1 MKVDVQQFKGEA
13 PRVAPRLLPDS
24 MGQNSENARLISGN
38 IEAWAG
44 FANGQAGQVIVAT
57 PVTIWYMNDLLWLSW
72 SQPTASVPGGLMNV
86 W

>member
-1 MKVDVQQFKGEA
+1 MKVDVQSFKGEA
-13 PRVAPRLLPDS
+13 PRVAPRLLPDQ

-38 IEAWAG
+38 LEAWGG
-44 FANGQAGQVIVAT
+44 FTNGQAGQVIVST

-72 SQPTASVPGGLMNV
+72 LQPTAALASGVVNQ